1 MNLLT
6 TAQVAALLGV
16 SVRTVHRMV
25 AADVLTPTAKA
36 PGQRGAYLFDGDTI
50 EVEMIR
56 LARSP

>member
-25 AADVLTPTAKA
+25 AADVLTPTIRA
-36 PGQRGAYLFDGDTI
+36 PGPTGAYLFDPDDLDP
-50 EVEMIR
+50 EV
-56 LARSP
+56 LA